1 MKNQLLV
8 LFFCNLC
15 MSAIGN
21 GLVPLYAQALGT
33 SPYQGIRAR
42 SARVSAYAERYTL

>member
-21 GLVPLYAQALGT
+21 GLVPLVPLYALALGA
-33 SPYQGIRAR
+33 SPGQAG
-42 SARVSAYAERYTL
+42 